1 MVDSF
6 TIIASVIVAALAVFL
21 LASSVR
27 IIRPYEIGLYIFLGK
42 FKRRL
47 DPGLNLVVPFGS
59 LIIRIDQRTQTV
71 DVEKQEVITRDNSP
85 VTVDA
90 IVYLKVLDAEKAYF
104 KVQNYMLATTSLAQT
119 TLRSLIGDMDLD
131 EVFSGRD
138 AVNAKLRDILDKATD
153 PWGVKIEQVELR
165 EVDPAP
171 RVKAAME
178 AQTSSER
185 EKRAQILSATGTRD
199 SQILVAEGQRQARIL
214 EALADKESQVLRAQG
229 QARALQI
236 LGAGSLAL
244 DDRALSILGLQA
256 LEQMARS
263 PATKFVIPMEIT
275 RSLQAIAKNFGVTDV
290 PNAKRLSYNELRQ
303 VVPDLDTLMKE
314 GISLGGTMQPKPDT
328 PRGERSKPKKDDA

>member
-6 TIIASVIVAALAVFL
+6 TIIASIIVAALAVFL

-59 LIIRIDQRTQTV
+59 LIVRIDQRTQTV
-71 DVEKQEVITRDNSP
+71 DVEKQEVITKDNSP
-85 VTVDA
+85 VSVDA
-90 IVYLKVLDAEKAYF
+90 IVYLRVLDAEKAYF
-104 KVQNYMLATTSLAQT
+104 KVQDYMLATTSLAQT

-131 EVFSGRD
+131 QVFSGRET
-138 AVNAKLRDILDKATD
+138 VNYKLRDILDKATD

-185 EKRAQILSATGTRD
+185 EKRAQILAATGTRD

-244 DDRALSILGLQA
+244 DDRGLSILGLHA
-256 LEQMARS
+256 IEQMAKS
-263 PATKFVIPMEIT
+263 PATKFVIPMELT
-275 RSLQAIAKNFGVTDV
+275 RSLQAVAKNFGLDD
-290 PNAKRLSYNELRQ
+290 AAGLKRFSYNELRQ

-314 GISLGGTMQPKPDT
+314 GISLGGTLQPKPDVR
-328 PRGERSKPKKDDA
+328 PERKPSPE

>member
-1 MVDSF
+1 MVEPI

-42 FKRRL
+42 FNRRL

-59 LIIRIDQRTQTV
+59 LVIRIDQRTQTV
-71 DVEKQEVITRDNSP
+71 DVEKQEVITKDNSP

-131 EVFSGRD
+131 EVFSGRET
-138 AVNAKLRDILDKATD
+138 VNFKLRDILDKATD

-185 EKRAQILSATGTRD
+185 EKRAQILAATGTRD
-199 SQILVAEGQRQARIL
+199 SQILVAEGQRQAKIL

-229 QARALQI
+229 QARAIQI
-236 LGAGSLAL
+236 LGAGSLAV
-244 DDRALSILGLQA
+244 DDRGLSILGLQA
-256 LEQMARS
+256 IEHIAKMPS
-263 PATKFVIPMEIT
+263 TKFVIPMELT
-275 RSLQAIAKNFGVTDV
+275 RSLQAVAKNFGVSDQPTA
-290 PNAKRLSYNELRQ
+290 PRLTYDQLKK
-303 VVPDLDTLMKE
+303 VVPDLDNLMKE
-314 GISLGGTMQPKPDT
+314 GISLGGTIQPMSGVAKVDRKP
-328 PRGERSKPKKDDA
+328 SQ